1 MSDFAIDDMKE
12 IIDDFLIEADE
23 LLLSLDTNLVELEN
37 RPDDSDLL
45 NEIFRAAHTIKGT
58 SSFLGLENVTT
69 LAHRMEDVLNKL
81 RKNELVLSADIM
93 DVLLRSLDILKNL
106 IENVKNNDENK
117 PETTTII
124 DELTKIF
131 NGETVTAIKKK
142 TEQPE
147 NIINQKIAEPI
158 PVESQQQVEPENT
171 PADNST
177 GNSPKQAKTK
187 NSEQTIRVGVDRL
200 DSLLNMMGELVLG
213 RNSMIQAVTD
223 LTNKYDGED
232 ELGYLSQT
240 ANNINFITTELQDA
254 VMKMRMQPVSNIFKK
269 FPRLVRDL
277 ARDSQKAI
285 DLQIFGETTEVDK
298 SVLEEIGDPLVH
310 ILRNSCD
317 HGIESPEDRTAKGK
331 PEKGTIKLSAAQ
343 EGSHIVIKVEDD
355 GKGFDLEAI
364 KEKAIERGLST
375 KAELDNMLDKQ
386 IFGFIFEAGFSTA
399 RQVTGV
405 SGRGVGMDVVRT
417 NIEKLNGIIEL
428 DSQKDVGTTITIKL
442 PLTLAIVQGLL
453 IVVNDETYVI
463 PLSSVLET
471 VRIDQEEITYMN
483 KRPVLNLRDEV
494 IPLIDL
500 DAVLKNKT
508 TDLIL
513 TEKPYVVIVA
523 LGNKKLGIMI
533 DKFLGQEEVV
543 IKSLGRYLNNT
554 AGLAGATILGDGHI
568 RLIIDIIGLF
578 NLAQKY
584 NRV

>member
-223 LTNKYDGED
+223 LTHKYDGED

>member
-1 MSDFAIDDMKE
+1 MSDFALDDMRE

-23 LLLSLDTNLVELEN
+23 LLLSLDSNLVELEH
-37 RPDDSDLL
+37 RPEDADLI

-58 SSFLGLENVTT
+58 SSFLGFEEVTT

-81 RKNELVLSADIM
+81 RKNELTLSAEIM

-106 IENVKNNDENK
+106 IENVKNKDESK
-117 PETTTII
+117 PDTSTVIN
-124 DELTKIF
+124 ELTKIYK
-131 NGETVTAIKKK
+131 GETLSSQKAPTKEPEKIIVETPSVVNLKPEGKPEPTP
-142 TEQPE
+142 TENNTE
-147 NIINQKIAEPI
+147 ANQK
-158 PVESQQQVEPENT
+158 N
-171 PADNST
+171 N
-177 GNSPKQAKTK
+177 KQKS
-187 NSEQTIRVGVDRL
+187 SEQTIRVGVDRL

-213 RNSMIQAVTD
+213 RNSMIQAVSD
-223 LTNKYDGED
+223 LTRKYDGED
-232 ELGYLSQT
+232 ELEYLSQT

-277 ARDSQKAI
+277 SRESGKAI

-317 HGIESPEDRTAKGK
+317 HGIESPKDRVAKGK
-331 PEKGTIKLSAAQ
+331 AETGTIKLSASQ

-355 GKGFDLEAI
+355 GKGFDLDAI
-364 KEKAIERGLST
+364 KEKAIERKLST
-375 KAELDNMLDKQ
+375 RTDLDNMTNKQ

-428 DSQKDVGTTITIKL
+428 DSQKDAGTTITIKL

-453 IVVNDETYVI
+453 VVVNDETYVI

-471 VRIDQEEITYMN
+471 VRIEQEEISYMN

-500 DAVLKNKT
+500 EAVLKNKT
-508 TDLIL
+508 TELIL

>member
-1 MSDFAIDDMKE
+1 MTDFALDDMQE

-37 RPDDSDLL
+37 HPNDSDLL

-58 SSFLGLENVTT
+58 SSFLGLAEVTT

-81 RKNELVLSADIM
+81 RKNELNLSADIM
-93 DVLLRSLDILKNL
+93 DVLLRSLDILKSL
-106 IENVKNNDENK
+106 IENVKSKDEAKPDTTAIIEELSKIYNGENYCSSKESANHQENIAVEDSRAPESIETPIEDIKQYNTPENKTEPVNKTNKSRNND
-117 PETTTII
+117 
-124 DELTKIF
+124 
-131 NGETVTAIKKK
+131 
-142 TEQPE
+142 
-147 NIINQKIAEPI
+147 
-158 PVESQQQVEPENT
+158 
-171 PADNST
+171 
-177 GNSPKQAKTK
+177 
-187 NSEQTIRVGVDRL
+187 QTIRVGVDRL
-200 DSLLNMMGELVLG
+200 DLLLNMMGELVLG
-213 RNSMIQAVTD
+213 RNSMIQAVSD
-223 LTNKYDGED
+223 LIRKYEGED
-232 ELGYLSQT
+232 ELEYLSQT

-254 VMKMRMQPVSNIFKK
+254 VMKMRMQPVNHIFKK

-277 ARDSQKAI
+277 SRDSKKTI
-285 DLQIFGETTEVDK
+285 DLMIFGETTEVDK
-298 SVLEEIGDPLVH
+298 SVLEEIGDPLIH

-317 HGIESPEDRTAKGK
+317 HGIELPADRKAKGK
-331 PEKGTIKLSAAQ
+331 PEQGTIKLRAAQ

-364 KEKAIERGLST
+364 KAKAIERNLSS
-375 KAELDNMLDKQ
+375 KAELENMADKQ

-399 RQVTGV
+399 AQVTGV

-453 IVVNDETYVI
+453 VVVNEETYVI

-471 VRIDQEEITYMN
+471 VRIDQEEINYMN

-494 IPLIDL
+494 IPLIDV
-500 DAVLKNKT
+500 DAVLKNRRSE
-508 TDLIL
+508 LVL

-533 DKFLGQEEVV
+533 DRFLGQEEVV